1 MGRWDVIV
9 VGLGAMGSA
18 AVAMLARRGAR
29 VLGLEAFEPL
39 HTRGSSHGRSRIIRE
54 AYFESPEY
62 VPLVRRAYQ
71 LWREIEEISG
81 RRLLRIT
88 GGLNIGR
95 PESAFVSGALESARR
110 HGIAHEVLDAAAA
123 ARRFPALRLPEDL
136 VAVYEPNAGVLD
148 PEACIE
154 AFQSVARGGGA
165 VLRFNEPARRWA
177 VEGSGVIVE
186 TDVGIDRADRLVLT
200 PGPWAPQ
207 VLARLAVPLEVQR
220 VVNVH
225 FAPGDAARF
234 EADRLPVYLLDVPE
248 GDYYGFPALPGQGIK
263 FGRHDAGER
272 CTPETIRREVSSEQ
286 VAALQ
291 AVLNRYLP
299 GAARGVLWT
308 LTCMYTM
315 TPDAHFV
322 IDRHPEWPQVVIG
335 CGFSGHGFKFAS
347 VVGEILADLAL
358 EGNTR
363 HPIDFLSLRR
373 FADRGAGAA
382 GTRDQ

>member
-62 VPLVRRAYQ
+62 VPLVRRAYE
-71 LWREIEEISG
+71 LWREFEEISG
-81 RRLLRIT
+81 RQLLRIT
-88 GGLNIGR
+88 GGLNVGR
-95 PESAFVSGALESARR
+95 PESTFVTGALESAQR
-110 HGIAHEVLDAAAA
+110 HGIPHEVLDAGAA
-123 ARRFPALRLPEDL
+123 ARRFPALRLPEDF

-154 AFQSVARGGGA
+154 AFQSVARGAGA

-177 VEGSGVIVE
+177 IEGDGVVVY
-186 TDVGIDRADRLVLT
+186 TDDGIERADRLVLA
-200 PGPWAPQ
+200 PGPWAPELLGGLGVPLQ
-207 VLARLAVPLEVQR
+207 VLR

-225 FAPGDAARF
+225 FAPVDAAHF
-234 EADRLPVYLLDVPE
+234 TADRLPVYLLDVPE

-263 FGRHDAGER
+263 FGRHDGGEP
-272 CTPETIRREVSSEQ
+272 CTPETIRREVLPEE
-286 VAALQ
+286 VAELQ
-291 AVLNRYLP
+291 TVLNRYLP
-299 GAARGVLWT
+299 GAAGRVLWT

-322 IDRHPEWPQVVIG
+322 IDLHPEWSQVVIS

-358 EGNTR
+358 EGSTR
-363 HPIDFLSLRR
+363 HPIGFLSLRR
-373 FADRGAGAA
+373 FIDRGAGAA
-382 GTRDQ
+382 VTWDQ

>member
-1 MGRWDVIV
+1 MGHWDVIV

-62 VPLVRRAYQ
+62 VPLVRRAYE
-71 LWREIEEISG
+71 LWRELEEIAG
-81 RRLLRIT
+81 RPLLRIT
-88 GGLNIGR
+88 GGLNVGH

-110 HGIAHEVLDAAAA
+110 HGIPHEVLDAAAA
-123 ARRFPALRLPEDL
+123 AQRFPALRLPKDF

-148 PEACIE
+148 PEACVQ
-154 AFQSVARGGGA
+154 AFRSVARRAGA

-177 VEGSGVIVE
+177 VDRDGVVVE
-186 TDVGIDRADRLVLT
+186 TDTGIEHADRLVLT
-200 PGPWAPQ
+200 PGPWAPEVLGGLGVPLQ
-207 VLARLAVPLEVQR
+207 VLR

-225 FAPGDAARF
+225 FAPDGATRF

-263 FGRHDAGER
+263 FGRHDAGES
-272 CTPETIRREVSSEQ
+272 CTPETIRREVSSDE

-291 AVLNRYLP
+291 EVLNRYLP
-299 GAARGVLWT
+299 GAAHGVLWT

-358 EGNTR
+358 EGSTR
-363 HPIDFLSLRR
+363 HPIGFLSLRR
-373 FADRGAGAA
+373 FVDCGGAA
-382 GTRDQ
+382 GTWDQ

>member
-1 MGRWDVIV
+1 MGHWDVIV

-18 AVAMLARRGAR
+18 TTAMLARQGAR

-62 VPLVRRAYQ
+62 VPLVRRAYE
-71 LWREIEEISG
+71 LWRELEEISG

-110 HGIAHEVLDAAAA
+110 HGIPHEVLDAASA
-123 ARRFPALRLPEDL
+123 ARRFPALRLPEDF
-136 VAVYEPNAGVLD
+136 VAVYESNAGVLD

-154 AFQSVARGGGA
+154 AFQSVARGRGA
-165 VLRFNEPARRWA
+165 VLRFNEPARHWA
-177 VEGSGVIVE
+177 VEGSSVVVE
-186 TDVGIDRADRLVLT
+186 SDGGIERADRLVLT
-200 PGPWAPQ
+200 PGPWAPE
-207 VLARLAVPLEVQR
+207 VLSGLPVPLEVQR

-225 FAPGDAARF
+225 FAPSQPAHF

-263 FGRHDAGER
+263 FGRHDAGEA
-272 CTPETIRREVSSEQ
+272 CTPETIRREVSGEE
-286 VAALQ
+286 VASLQ

-299 GAARGVLWT
+299 GAADRVLWT

-358 EGNTR
+358 EGRTR

-373 FADRGAGAA
+373 FANGGVSVG
-382 GTRDQ
+382 GTGGQ

>member
-1 MGRWDVIV
+1 MGHWDVIV

-18 AVAMLARRGAR
+18 TVAMLARRGAR
-29 VLGLEAFEPL
+29 VLGLEAFEAL

-62 VPLVRRAYQ
+62 VPLVRRAYEV
-71 LWREIEEISG
+71 WRELEEISG
-81 RRLLRIT
+81 RQLLRIT
-88 GGLNIGR
+88 GGLNVGR

-110 HGIAHEVLDAAAA
+110 HGIPHEVLDAAAA
-123 ARRFPALRLPEDL
+123 ARRFPALRLPEDF
-136 VAVYEPNAGVLD
+136 VAIYEPNAGVLD

-154 AFQSVARGGGA
+154 AFQSVARGAGA

-177 VEGSGVIVE
+177 VERDSVVVE
-186 TDVGIDRADRLVLT
+186 TDTGIERADRLVLT

-207 VLARLAVPLEVQR
+207 VLVGLTVPLEVQR

-225 FAPGDAARF
+225 FTPDDAARF

-263 FGRHDAGER
+263 FGRHDAGEP
-272 CTPETIRREVSSEQ
+272 CTPETIRREVSREE

-299 GAARGVLWT
+299 GAASRVLWT

-347 VVGEILADLAL
+347 VVGETLADLAL
-358 EGNTR
+358 EGSTR
-363 HPIDFLSLRR
+363 HPIGFLSLRR
-373 FADRGAGAA
+373 FGGRGAGAA
-382 GTRDQ
+382 GTCDQ